1 MDHFERGHD
10 TGVEEQKTGVEL
22 AMVGISENLLD
33 VLRVDVADVVVQE
46 RAELAREKVEVVF
59 FKMFINILDGVG
71 ELVKDP

>member
-1 MDHFERGHD
+1 M
-10 TGVEEQKTGVEL
+10 EEQKTGVEL

-33 VLRVDVADVVVQE
+33 VLHVDVADVVVQE